1 MTGTP
6 HIEAAPGDIAPSVL
20 LPGDPLR
27 AQAMAEALFESP
39 RMVNA
44 VRNMLAFTG
53 SWNGMP
59 VTVFPSGIGIP
70 SMALFVEELFR
81 DYGVQRII
89 RVGTCG
95 AVVDDAQLGD
105 VVLVSSA
112 STDSSFNRRRF
123 GGFDH
128 APSADF
134 ELLRHA
140 RRIADEMALR
150 ARVGEIFTSD
160 HFYDPE
166 PERVAWLAARGI
178 FALDMETAGLFALAR
193 HHGRRAAA
201 FLTVSDV
208 IPRTEL
214 ASAEQRQGGYGAM
227 AELALRVLEADARD
241 PRAD

>member
-20 LPGDPLR
+20 MPGDPLR
-27 AQAMAEALFESP
+27 AQAMAQALLDAP

-59 VTVFPSGIGIP
+59 VSVFPSGIGIP

-81 DYGVQRII
+81 DYGVQRIV

-95 AVVDDAQLGD
+95 AVVDEAQLGD
-105 VVLVSSA
+105 VILVSSA
-112 STDSSFNRRRF
+112 STDSAFNRLRF
-123 GGFDH
+123 RGMDH

-134 ELLRHA
+134 ELLRHG
-140 RRIADEMALR
+140 RRIAGEMALR

-166 PERVAWLAARGI
+166 PDRVEWLAQRGVLAI
-178 FALDMETAGLFALAR
+178 DMETAGLFALAR
-193 HHGRRAAA
+193 QHGRRAAA

-208 IPRTEL
+208 IPRAEL

-227 AELALRVLEADARD
+227 AELALRALEADAGR
-241 PRAD
+241 PGEN